1 MFAACGVT
9 GQVFRGTLEE
19 MNRVRGLVQS
29 RSPLPSNR
37 EEVNLLVESFE
48 TQAAR
53 PSEKALRAY
62 RAKLPRELE
71 RGPLYHAGQIMQRKV
86 VCVGVNDKIEKAWK
100 FLRSHKVKHAPV
112 IDDATQVVGTL
123 SEHDL
128 LTTFNI
134 DTGKIVELFGR
145 RVGEVM
151 RTPVITAEAVTDV
164 RRIATAMLENSI
176 DGVPVTGDFG
186 RLVGYVS
193 RSDILRAVVADP
205 PLSLWR

>member
-1 MFAACGVT
+1 
-9 GQVFRGTLEE
+9 
-19 MNRVRGLVQS
+19 MNRVRGLAQS
-29 RSPLPSNR
+29 RSPLPPNR
-37 EEVNLLVESFE
+37 EEVNLLAESFE
-48 TQAAR
+48 TQAAK

-62 RAKLPRELE
+62 RAMLPRELE

-100 FLRSHKVKHAPV
+100 VLRSHKVKHAPV
-112 IDDATQVVGTL
+112 IDDASQVVGML

-128 LTTFNI
+128 LTALNI

-151 RTPVITAEAVTDV
+151 RTPAITAEAITDV